1 MQWEHA
7 EASDFMLEDLSS
19 HMQER
24 QAVVWEG
31 RMNEL
36 ALLESEADRNLSNA
50 KLDGQSICKCGFS
63 LNDV

>member
-1 MQWEHA
+1 
-7 EASDFMLEDLSS
+7 MLEDLLS

-50 KLDGQSICKCGFS
+50 KLDGQSVCKCGFS